1 MGILRIIDFDW
12 LPSESNRRGI
22 YMIFDKIYGKCD
34 CCGKTITNV
43 WDYSSEYD
51 NGIKTYCL
59 NCSEYML

>member
-1 MGILRIIDFDW
+1 M
-12 LPSESNRRGI
+12 
-22 YMIFDKIYGKCD
+22 KTYGKCD

-59 NCSEYML
+59 NCLFRKAYKRLRKD